1 MTHRILAARLRRC
14 LAFALALLMA
24 AVLAM
29 QATRPAL
36 ADDKQK
42 ELENKKNQIQQELD
56 ALKQEQTQNQETIDS
71 AEAQR
76 ETAAK
81 QKDLLQQQM
90 AVIQQKID
98 DLNAQ
103 IAEKEQEITD
113 KQAEVDAKQAEFDGQ
128 LDAFKER
135 LTAMQRLN
143 TSGAIDL
150 LSNASNMFQLLTFNR
165 VLDSIAA
172 QDQEICTELDTQKKQ
187 LETEKAQLE
196 TEKAE
201 LETQEA
207 AQVAN
212 HNDLNNTATQLAGTI
227 QQLDSTISDAE
238 AMDQALASAI
248 SDKLEEFNRAADELD
263 SYLRSLISDAQNN
276 YASAPISCS
285 LNFICPLDT
294 YKYISCQYGAGGHK
308 GVDFAAPGNTPIRA
322 IASGQVITAT
332 SHYSYGNYVMVY
344 HGTDDQ
350 GNTYATLY
358 AHMIQWPSVSVGQAV
373 SQGDILGYVGSTG
386 NSTGNHLHLELR
398 VNGARTN
405 PLNYVPH

>member
-71 AEAQR
+71 AEAKR
-76 ETAAK
+76 ETATK
-81 QKDLLQQQM
+81 QKDLLQ
-90 AVIQQKID
+90 
-98 DLNAQ
+98 
-103 IAEKEQEITD
+103 QEITD

-187 LETEKAQLE
+187 LETERTQLE

-201 LETQEA
+201 LEAQEA

-248 SDKLEEFNRAADELD
+248 SDKQEEFNRAADELD